1 MERRNLYIVVSLA
14 LTVAGCAAVEQGLQ
28 EDTPLFLSNREV
40 REIFRGNTVAAA
52 SGETFYWGADGTV
65 IGRVPS
71 GGILRGNWN
80 VTDDGRICVSD
91 WNSGSAPGGC
101 YRVYFDN
108 STRQRKLV
116 DTGGVLTY
124 TIASVVTGNPNNF

>member
-1 MERRNLYIVVSLA
+1 MKRRNLHIAAILA
-14 LTVAGCAAVEQGLQ
+14 LTVAGCATVEQELQ
-28 EDTPLFLSNREV
+28 NADALPLSSREV
-40 REIFRGNTVAAA
+40 REIFRGNTVAAV

-71 GGILRGNWN
+71 GGILRGSWN

-101 YRVYFDN
+101 YRVYLDN

-124 TIASVVTGNPNNF
+124 TIASVETGNPNNF